1 MIYIIVEDFGY
12 DGSGNIWAGTNIVQ
26 CFDKVKTAKC
36 MSMVEDE
43 YYDLCVQVFDLS
55 GKMIQNVYLVPKNV
69 VSLEAFKE
77 VLAKE

>member
-1 MIYIIVEDFGY
+1 MIYVIAEDYGY
-12 DGSGNIWAGTNIVQ
+12 DGFSNVWAGTNIVQ

-36 MSMVEDE
+36 MSFVEDE
-43 YYDLCVQVFDLS
+43 YYDLCVQMFGLD
-55 GKMIQNVYLVPKNV
+55 GKMLNNVYLTPKDV